1 MATLEPGDRVEW
13 NSHGLKRG
21 AGKAVGTVIR
31 KLTSRTRIKG
41 HVAKATED
49 DPQYLVESDNGG
61 RAAHKPGA
69 LTRSRSK
76 RPKDD

>member
-1 MATLEPGDRVEW
+1 MAELKSGDRVEW
-13 NSHGLKRG
+13 SSHGSKRG
-21 AGKAVGTVIR
+21 AGKAVGTIVR

-41 HVAKATED
+41 HVAKATKD

-69 LTRSRSK
+69 LRRSRTK
-76 RPKDD
+76 APEGG